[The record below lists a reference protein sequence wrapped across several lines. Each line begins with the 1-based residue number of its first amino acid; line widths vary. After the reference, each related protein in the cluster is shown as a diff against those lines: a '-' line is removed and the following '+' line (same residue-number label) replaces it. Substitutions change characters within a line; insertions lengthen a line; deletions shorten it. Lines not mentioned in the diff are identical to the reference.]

1 MAKAGKELLLLI
13 QKYINARTWK
23 VLPTTFKIEIAKSPD
38 NAGIIGAAL
47 AAQHIAQSPSEFIDY
62 TKDQQIT
69 TFKRKKI
76 VNRFG
81 LITASVGIIGVCIGL
96 GISYKNKINNCTF
109 LNAQYTLLLANI
121 GLLLYSSSSNTTN
134 KLNKY

>member
-1 MAKAGKELLLLI
+1 MAKAGKELLNLI

-23 VLPTTFKIEIAKSPD
+23 VLPTKFKVEIAKSPD

-47 AAQHIAQSPSEFIDY
+47 AAQHIAQSPSKLVNY

-69 TFKRKKI
+69 AYKRKNI
-76 VNRFG
+76 VNSFG
-81 LITASVGIIGVCIGL
+81 LITASVGVLGCIVGL
-96 GISYKNKINNCTF
+96 TISYKNKINNCHF

-121 GLLLYSSSSNTTN
+121 GLILYAQNN
-134 KLNKY
+134 IK